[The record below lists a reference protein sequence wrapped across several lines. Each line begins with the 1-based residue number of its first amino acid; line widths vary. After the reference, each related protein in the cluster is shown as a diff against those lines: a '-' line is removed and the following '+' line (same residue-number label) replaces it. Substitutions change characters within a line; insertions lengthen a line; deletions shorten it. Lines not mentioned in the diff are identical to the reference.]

1 VNNGREG
8 GRDAA
13 SLEEALAVLPPPQ
26 SAQQIVERLAQ
37 LDSRIVQLKG
47 GRLQPPSSSQVNQS
61 VEFDAPDRREL
72 IQLATTAAQL
82 AIRATRL
89 RAAARKA
96 DEEFKSASLQLD
108 ARIAAA
114 QQRGAE
120 LTDADTEDAM
130 AAAAAA
136 DSAETAAVAAE
147 EQAIAMDNA
156 ARAAHARHATGHG
169 VTALV
174 SQGRDAETRKSRYLS
189 PVKRDVA
196 ALPSLVNEEARPK
209 AFRARP
215 VPRSTREPR
224 FERLLLES
232 ELVRQQRKAEAAA
245 RLAAEEAPF
254 RFWHRDRL
262 TSRAGNQARS
272 AATMKSGLA
281 EEQLQHAL
289 LRMRDGQAKAE
300 QLLTAATCARHSD

>member
-1 VNNGREG
+1 
-8 GRDAA
+8 
-13 SLEEALAVLPPPQ
+13 
-26 SAQQIVERLAQ
+26 VERLAQ

-47 GRLQPPSSSQVNQS
+47 GRLQPPIAGSSSQVNQS

-82 AIRATRL
+82 AMRATRL

-136 DSAETAAVAAE
+136 DAAETAAVAAE

-156 ARAAHARHATGHG
+156 ARAALARHATGHG

-174 SQGRDAETRKSRYLS
+174 SQGRDAETRKPRYPS

-254 RFWHRDRL
+254 RFWHRNRL